1 VGVGVDVGAG
11 VGVGVAVEELV
22 GTGVGVSVGDGVE
35 VGDGVGVGV
44 GDGVGVG
51 AKLLM
56 FIVTFPASK
65 AIRLSMYD
73 IENPAGSNCCVSML
87 AINTLVLLPYHFSV
101 DPSQTKVGANVD
113 VLKVTVEVLSGVLT

>member
-1 VGVGVDVGAG
+1 VAVTGGVGVNVGVEVGVDEG
-11 VGVGVAVEELV
+11 VGVGEGVRV
-22 GTGVGVSVGDGVE
+22 GE
-35 VGDGVGVGV
+35 GVGVGV

-51 AKLLM
+51 AKLLI

-87 AINTLVLLPYHFSV
+87 VINTLVLLPYHFSV

-113 VLKVTVEVLSGVLT
+113 VLEVTVEVLSGVLT